1 MNKTKY
7 ILLLLIILNSV
18 PFIGKLSA
26 QSKLTLSEVD
36 NLTYKYYNEQ
46 EWDELI
52 KVGKEAIKN
61 DMIFYYLNYRMG
73 IAYYS
78 KKRYR
83 KAVSYFE
90 KVVASTPE
98 DTVAKE
104 YLYYSY
110 LLGSRL
116 GDASET
122 LYTLDKNH
130 RKSIEFHK
138 TNNLFNSLDLE
149 YKYYS
154 FDDFAIN
161 KTVNTEVVQKVR
173 NSMNYF
179 SVDLLNYSQNSSTF
193 NFNVSFI
200 NGDNSVFDIKY
211 SPEVIQE
218 KMKQYQFYF
227 SWKKQIANGLNL
239 NFGLTYMRENLQWYD
254 SQYSSGNSTTLV
266 YDGST
271 NNFVGL
277 MSLTKS
283 IKNIDLSMGS
293 SISRINDE
301 KQAQPFMA
309 IKWFPFSNTS
319 FYTNTTAS
327 YQYNF
332 NTKNDN
338 FIFKQSLVANLN
350 SKLSLKA
357 FGLYGKVYNYVD
369 NNGMS
374 IYNNLDSI
382 DYWYGL
388 SMNYHFNT
396 TTQMYLSYRNDGQTN
411 NYTDNNIDKEIKYNV
426 NSILIGLRFNF

>member
-1 MNKTKY
+1 M
-7 ILLLLIILNSV
+7 L
-18 PFIGKLSA
+18 FINGLSA
-26 QSKLTLSEVD
+26 QNNL
-36 NLTYKYYNEQ
+36 NLTDVDKITYKHYNEQ

-52 KVGKEAIKN
+52 QIGNEAIKN
-61 DMIFYYLNYRMG
+61 GIDFYYLNYRMG

-83 KAVSYFE
+83 KAIPFFE
-90 KVVASTPE
+90 KVIESTPE
-98 DTVAKE
+98 DAIAKE

-116 GDASET
+116 GDASKI
-122 LYTLDKNH
+122 LYTFDEKY

-138 TNNLFNSLDLE
+138 TKNLFNSLGLE

-154 FDDFAIN
+154 FGDFAVN
-161 KTVNTEVVQKVR
+161 ETVNTEVVQKVR

-193 NFNVSFI
+193 SFNASFI
-200 NGDNSVFDIKY
+200 NGNNSVYNIAY

-218 KMKQYQFYF
+218 KLKQYQFYV
-227 SWKKQIANGLNL
+227 SWKEQIANGLIL

-254 SQYSSGNSTTLV
+254 SQYSNGNSTTLI

-283 IKNIDLSMGS
+283 IKNFDLSMGS

-301 KQAQPFMA
+301 KQAQPFISA
-309 IKWFPFSNTS
+309 KWFPFANTS
-319 FYTNTTAS
+319 VYTNTTVS

-332 NTKNDN
+332 NTDNDN

-350 SKLSLKA
+350 SRFSLKV
-357 FGLYGKVYNYVD
+357 FGLYGKVYNFVD

-374 IYNNLDSI
+374 IYNNLDAI

-388 SMNYHFNT
+388 SMNYYFNT

-411 NYTDNNIDKEIKYNV
+411 NYTHNNLDSEISYNV
-426 NSILIGLRFNF
+426 NSILVGLKFNF